1 MLGNLPLGVLRPQ
14 EGGPLFEAIEWNEQS
29 LAELAEQIALV
40 RSPIRSRASM
50 IAELA
55 AEEWEIP
62 TRDVLGRVRY
72 REACDARAA
81 AAELLHNMFP
91 HVRDRMIAAAFGRDR
106 TWTVHVYNTVRDLR
120 ETSVP
125 FREKYAR
132 VAAKVSAKFFPT
144 ESTDATPLKAP

>member
-1 MLGNLPLGVLRPQ
+1 MIGNLPLGVLRPQ
-14 EGGPLFEAIEWNEQS
+14 EGGPVFEVIEWDERS
-29 LAELAEQIALV
+29 LGELAEQIALV
-40 RSPIRSRASM
+40 RSPIRARAST

-55 AEEWEIP
+55 AEEWAIP
-62 TRDVLGRVRY
+62 ARDVLGRVRY

-106 TWTVHVYNTVRDLR
+106 TWTVHVYQTVRDLC

-132 VAAKVSAKFFPT
+132 VSARVRDKFWPT
-144 ESTDATPLKAP
+144 EETTELKAP